1 MNDENIYMNRKIL
14 CPQKPPVRNILLFK
28 STWFI
33 FFFVVVSCFYSEA
46 QKSNSH
52 LHQQVENLIQGFH
65 GKIGV
70 YIIDLKNGNTVSIN
84 ADTIFPTASMVKIPI
99 MIGIMDKIQKGEL
112 KYHQRLLYTDSLY
125 YDEGD
130 DILASLKDSSTIE
143 LSKVLM
149 LMLSTSDN
157 CASLWLQG
165 LAGGGKRINELLDSL
180 GIHDTR
186 VNSRTKGREDNRT
199 QYGWGQTTPR
209 DIATIMQHI
218 VQGDLMNKEVSGRM
232 LKLLGRQY
240 WDEEALSQIP
250 PGVFVADKNGAVD
263 ASRSEVV
270 YVNGK
275 HPYIFCIATKQN
287 IDTTWLPG
295 NEAWVLTRKLS
306 AMLWN
311 YFNPGINYVAP
322 AALQ

>member
-1 MNDENIYMNRKIL
+1 MKNF
-14 CPQKPPVRNILLFK
+14 LLFCALF
-28 STWFI
+28 SFLH
-33 FFFVVVSCFYSEA
+33 CGA
-46 QKSNSH
+46 QTNGQ
-52 LHQQVENLIQGFH
+52 LQQEVENLIKNFN
-65 GKIGV
+65 GKIGI
-70 YIIDLKNGNTVSIN
+70 YIIDLQDGKTVSIN

-99 MIGIMDKIQKGEL
+99 MIGVMDKLRSGEL

-130 DILASLKDSSTIE
+130 DILASFKDSSTIE

-165 LAGGGKRINELLDSL
+165 LSGGGKRINELLDSL

-199 QYGWGQTTPR
+199 QYGWGQTSPK
-209 DIATIMQHI
+209 DMATIMQHI

-250 PGVFVADKNGAVD
+250 PGIFVADKNGAVD

-270 YVNGK
+270 FVNGK

-287 IDTTWLPG
+287 KDTSWLPN
-295 NEAWVLTRKLS
+295 NEAWVITRKLS
-306 AMLWN
+306 AMLWK
-311 YFNPGINYVAP
+311 YYNPGYSYIAP